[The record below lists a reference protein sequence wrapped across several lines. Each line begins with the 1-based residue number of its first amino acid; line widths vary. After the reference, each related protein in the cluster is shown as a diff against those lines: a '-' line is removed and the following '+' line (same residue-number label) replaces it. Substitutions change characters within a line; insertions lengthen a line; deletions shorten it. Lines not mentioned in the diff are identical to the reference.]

1 MGVPKRLTE
10 MQQKFAHEL
19 VSNEGRKYAYQCAID
34 AGYAKDRAR
43 QTSWELQHP
52 KHHPLVV
59 KYIGEIRAEYQ
70 KKYAVTFERHISEL
84 GKIRIDALKKGAW
97 SAAVNAEVARGKAAG
112 LYVEQKIIRTGKL
125 DDLSEEELEKR
136 MKEIIDQYAPI
147 LEGKVDV
154 ADVKKKQK
162 QLRLNGKIKSQPLRP
177 LKNVKSTE
185 ESPSKDKNKLI
196 ESQSPPQKI
205 DDQDSTS

>member
-43 QTSWELQHP
+43 QTAWELQNP
-52 KHHPLVV
+52 KMHPLVV
-59 KYIGEIRAEYQ
+59 KYIGEIREEYQ

-84 GKIRIDALKKGAW
+84 GKIRQDALKKGAW

-112 LYVEQKIIRTGKL
+112 LYIEQKIIRTGKL

-147 LEGKVDV
+147 LEGKVDT
-154 ADVKKKQK
+154 ADIKKKQK
-162 QLRLNGKIKSQPLRP
+162 QLRLKGEAPLKNSKPQQKGLRP
-177 LKNVKSTE
+177 L
-185 ESPSKDKNKLI
+185 NKLNT
-196 ESQSPPQKI
+196 SDTVVTSN
-205 DDQDSTS
+205 STSSSSSHTTKE

>member
-43 QTSWELQHP
+43 QTAWELQNP
-52 KHHPLVV
+52 KMHPLVV
-59 KYIGEIRAEYQ
+59 KYIGELREEYQ

-84 GKIRIDALKKGAW
+84 GKIRQDALNKGAW

-112 LYVEQKIIRTGKL
+112 LYIEQKIILTGKL

-147 LEGKVDV
+147 LEGKVDT
-154 ADVKKKQK
+154 ADIKNKQK
-162 QLRLNGKIKSQPLRP
+162 QLRLKGEAQLKSNKPQQKGLQPLR
-177 LKNVKSTE
+177 
-185 ESPSKDKNKLI
+185 KLNT
-196 ESQSPPQKI
+196 SDTVVTSN
-205 DDQDSTS
+205 STSSSSSHTTKE

>member
-1 MGVPKRLTE
+1 MGDIKRLTE
-10 MQQKFAHEL
+10 MQKKFAHEL

-34 AGYAKDRAR
+34 AGYAKDRSR
-43 QTSWELQHP
+43 QTAYELQNP

-59 KYIGEIRAEYQ
+59 RYIGEIREEYQ
-70 KKYAVTFERHISEL
+70 KKYAVTFERHITDL
-84 GKIRIDALKKGAW
+84 GKIRQDALAKCAW

-112 LYVEQKIIRTGKL
+112 LYIEQKIIRTGKL

-147 LEGKVDV
+147 LEGKVEV

-162 QLRLNGKIKSQPLRP
+162 QLRLNGGSR
-177 LKNVKSTE
+177 STV
-185 ESPSKDKNKLI
+185 KDK
-196 ESQSPPQKI
+196 QSKPLPSLRKI
-205 DDQDSTS
+205 NDPDSTS